1 MVVAESTTQS
11 VIHRYHFGG
20 SFFRVLIAE
29 RLKER
34 MAAAGLSQSEL
45 ARRVGVSQASINK
58 LTSGGSKRG
67 SAYLHRIAR
76 ELSTTPAY
84 LNGETDDPHGEAPDV
99 QLSSEEQRLL
109 EIYRALPKKDR
120 AALKVLLERMAA
132 DESPSAWKSQRRA
145 NRG

>member
-1 MVVAESTTQS
+1 MIRVATPMVVAESTTHS
-11 VIHRYHFGG
+11 VIRSYHFGG
-20 SFFRVLIAE
+20 SLACVVNAD

-67 SAYLHRIAR
+67 SAYIHRIAR

-84 LNGETDDPHGEAPDV
+84 LNGETNDPLGEVPELR
-99 QLSSEEQRLL
+99 LSADERRLL
-109 EIYRALPKKDR
+109 DIYRELPKKDR
-120 AALKVLLERMAA
+120 AALKLLVHRMVQ
-132 DESPSAWKSQRRA
+132 DETKKR
-145 NRG
+145 